1 MTLVVFI
8 ACLVFKAII
17 GVSTRSNMALLPV
30 KLRKPFSVW
39 PFRHLFLKHALQT
52 CELHYANVN
61 ADRATFLSRIELF
74 ADVTGCEEFAFT
86 LLRHLVQER
95 VLKWQTA
102 IEDEACLRLPV
113 WQRFKDKELGKFFL
127 QLQGQFREVFQ
138 KLKALEFTVK
148 DCKWLSVEKPF
159 QQAARAFHLD
169 LLGFAEFQDSLRKL
183 METRRAFKVFH
194 QVAAW
199 HGALN
204 ERLQAILQDVK
215 HLEACWDDHFACDLV
230 QQCQP
235 LRSELPHETM
245 VKALDGSMVIR
256 DAVLEEMATGSGP
269 WMKDVAVPKVLEN
282 IQKSWMQRFQSLVC
296 REMAL
301 NDAQRLLQIGERKGH
316 KIGDW
321 LRLEVSTARALG
333 EGTDCDSQQV
343 EADLT
348 ALSQFARYATVLS
361 DLQIALTC
369 LQKRD
374 ILIEDKDLKQIEKQL
389 HEHKNLKWNACKL
402 RNIGQYSKSQ
412 VLDLEVCSSEAAAL
426 HEIVQQETL
435 IQLLVEGLGFRNMG
449 FNRLTVDMFFLSL
462 LVIATL
468 S

>member
-1 MTLVVFI
+1 M
-8 ACLVFKAII
+8 ACLAFKAII
-17 GVSTRSNMALLPV
+17 GVSTGSDIALSPV

-39 PFRHLFLKHALQT
+39 PFRHLLLKHALQT
-52 CELHYANVN
+52 CELHYANAK
-61 ADRATFLSRIELF
+61 ADRTTFLSRIERF

-95 VLKWQTA
+95 ALKWQTA
-102 IEDEACLRLPV
+102 IQDEACLRLPA
-113 WQRFKDKELGKFFL
+113 WKRFTDKELDKFFV

-138 KLKALEFTVK
+138 KLKSLEFTVK
-148 DCKWLSVEKPF
+148 DCKWLSAEKPF
-159 QQAARAFHLD
+159 QQAATAFHLD
-169 LLGFAEFQDSLRKL
+169 LLGFADFQDRLRKL

-215 HLEACWDDHFACDLV
+215 HIEACWDDGLACDLV

-235 LRSELPHETM
+235 LCSELPHETM
-245 VKALDGSMVIR
+245 VKALDRSLVIR
-256 DAVLEEMATGSGP
+256 DAVLEEMATGSRP
-269 WMKDVAVPKVLEN
+269 WMKDVAVPKVLED
-282 IQKSWMQRFQSLVC
+282 IQKSWTQRFQSLVC

-301 NDAQRLLQIGERKGH
+301 NDAQRILQIGEKKGH

-321 LRLEVSTARALG
+321 LRSEVSTARALG
-333 EGTDCDSQQV
+333 EGTDCDRQQV

-361 DLQIALTC
+361 DVQIALSC

-374 ILIEDKDLKQIEKQL
+374 ILIEDKDLKQFEKQL
-389 HEHKNLKWNACKL
+389 HEHKNLKWDACRL

-412 VLDLEVCSSEAAAL
+412 VLDLEVCSLEAAAL

-435 IQLLVEGLGFRNMG
+435 IQLLVEGLGLTNMR
-449 FNRLTVDMFFLSL
+449 FESVDS
-462 LVIATL
+462 
-468 S
+468 